1 MHLLLLFGIEEKQ
14 TQFPKGLKAAHF
26 HSARFFAASTFGLRF
41 DRKFAAFR
49 FPSRLVAKKGAFFH
63 FVVSGCFCS
72 NICYTAT
79 YIVSF
84 AKSHKKW
91 DQNIDMTAE
100 FYQEKP
106 TQWKS
111 CETFMSFYAESLEFW
126 YFYITVLQGVPRCLD
141 RF

>member
-72 NICYTAT
+72 NICYTAA

-106 TQWKS
+106 NNGKVARPS
-111 CETFMSFYAESLEFW
+111 
-126 YFYITVLQGVPRCLD
+126 
-141 RF
+141 